1 MNVVPNLEGGV
12 FLKRK
17 LRYTAI
23 TILLLSVVVLGTGC
37 GMVTE
42 PPNPHNGFWDAFF
55 VYPLY
60 LLLVEAQ
67 KILFSEWGLAIL
79 VVTVLVRILIL
90 PLTIKQLKSSK
101 AMQQLQPEMK
111 IINEKYKD
119 NPQKR
124 QEETM
129 KLFQKSGV
137 NPLAGCLPLIIQMP
151 ILFAFYRAIMGVS
164 AGHKAGQPFF
174 GEEFSFLWIS
184 DLSGP
189 DPIYLLPILAAV
201 STYFQ
206 MKMSMMTTPQSNQQ
220 MKMMMNIMPFFILF
234 IGISLP
240 SALAL
245 YWVFGNIF
253 SIVQTYFLYDIKNV
267 RKQEGAKK

>member
-1 MNVVPNLEGGV
+1 M
-12 FLKRK
+12 KRVT
-17 LRYTAI
+17 RYSALGS
-23 TILLLSVVVLGTGC
+23 ILLAVVVLGTGC
-37 GMVTE
+37 GLVTE
-42 PPNPHNGFWDAFF
+42 PPHPSNGFWDAFF

-60 LLLVEAQ
+60 WLLVEAQ
-67 KILFSEWGLAIL
+67 KLLFSEWGLAIL
-79 VVTVLVRILIL
+79 VVTILVRVLIL
-90 PLTIKQLKSSK
+90 PLTMKQLKSSK
-101 AMQQLQPEMK
+101 AMQGLQPEMK
-111 IINEKYKD
+111 AINDKYKD

-137 NPLAGCLPLIIQMP
+137 NPLAGCLPLLIQMP

-164 AGHKAGQPFF
+164 AGHAEGQIFY
-174 GEEFSFLWIS
+174 GESFSFLWIG
-184 DLSGP
+184 DLSAP
-189 DPIYLLPILAAV
+189 DPIFLLPILAAV

-206 MKMSMMTTPQSNQQ
+206 MKMSMMTQPQSNQQ

-245 YWVFGNIF
+245 YWVFGNVF
-253 SIVQTYFLYDIKNV
+253 SIVQTYFLYDIKNF
-267 RKQEGAKK
+267 RKQGVAKK

>member
-1 MNVVPNLEGGV
+1 M
-12 FLKRK
+12 KRYS
-17 LRYTAI
+17 RYIAL
-23 TILLLSVVVLGTGC
+23 TILLMSIVVLGTGC

-42 PPNPHNGFWDAFF
+42 PPHPGNGFWDAFF

-60 LLLVEAQ
+60 WLLVEAHRF
-67 KILFSEWGLAIL
+67 LFNEWGLSIL
-79 VVTVLVRILIL
+79 VVTILVRVLVL
-90 PLTIKQLKSSK
+90 PLTIKQYRSSK

-111 IINEKYKD
+111 AINEKYKD

-137 NPLAGCLPLIIQMP
+137 NPLAGCLPLLIQMP

-164 AGHKAGQPFF
+164 AAHAPGQIFS
-174 GEEFSFLWIS
+174 GEQFSFLWIS
-184 DLSGP
+184 NLSGS
-189 DPIYLLPILAAV
+189 DPFYILPVLAAV

-220 MKMMMNIMPFFILF
+220 MKMMATIMPFFILF

-267 RKQEGAKK
+267 LKMEGAKK

>member
-1 MNVVPNLEGGV
+1 M
-12 FLKRK
+12 KRST
-17 LRYTAI
+17 RYTALG
-23 TILLLSVVVLGTGC
+23 ILLLAVVALGTGC
-37 GMVTE
+37 GIVTE
-42 PPNPHNGFWDAFF
+42 PPHYNNGFWEAFF

-60 LLLVEAQ
+60 WLLVEAHTL
-67 KILFSEWGLAIL
+67 LFNEWGLSIL
-79 VVTVLVRILIL
+79 VVTILVRVLVL
-90 PLTIKQLKSSK
+90 PLTIKQYRSSK
-101 AMQQLQPEMK
+101 AMQQLQPELK
-111 IINEKYKD
+111 IINEKYKND
-119 NPQKR
+119 PQKR
-124 QEETM
+124 QAETM
-129 KLFQKSGV
+129 QLFQKNGV
-137 NPLAGCLPLIIQMP
+137 NPLAGCLPLLIQMP

-164 AGHKAGQPFF
+164 AAHNAGQIYEGQNFA
-174 GEEFSFLWIS
+174 FLWIA
-184 DLSGP
+184 DLSSS
-189 DPIYLLPILAAV
+189 DPYYILPVLAAV

-206 MKMSMMTTPQSNQQ
+206 MKMSMMTAPQGNQQ

>member
-1 MNVVPNLEGGV
+1 M
-12 FLKRK
+12 KRYS
-17 LRYTAI
+17 RYIALA
-23 TILLLSVVVLGTGC
+23 ILLMSVVVLGTGC
-37 GMVTE
+37 GQVTA
-42 PPNPHNGFWDAFF
+42 PPHPSNGFWDAFF

-60 LLLVEAQ
+60 WLLVEAH
-67 KILFSEWGLAIL
+67 KYLFNEWGLSIL
-79 VVTVLVRILIL
+79 VITILVRVLIL
-90 PLTIKQLKSSK
+90 PLTIKQYKSSK

-111 IINEKYKD
+111 LINEKYKD

-137 NPLAGCLPLIIQMP
+137 NPLAGCLPLLIQMP

-164 AGHKAGQPFF
+164 AAHGAGQIFA
-174 GEEFSFLWIS
+174 GEQFSFLWIS
-184 DLSGP
+184 NLSGA
-189 DPIYLLPILAAV
+189 DPFYILPVLAAI

-206 MKMSMMTTPQSNQQ
+206 MKMSMMTTPQSNPQ

-267 RKQEGAKK
+267 RKMEGAKK